1 MRQRF
6 VIFVVF
12 GLILVSLAEWNL
24 RSRKLA
30 PLQSLNQFWLEFCV
44 GNTGDKI
51 AEPSVTIV
59 RINDDYEPLTIGQD
73 TPAAD
78 DGRLSRLDF
87 ATILGFI
94 AKMNPKTVA
103 FLPTPTFDE
112 SLVLNQTDIVPLKDA
127 AMQLPRIITAANVSN
142 DGDQATDPKSLN
154 YAELKV
160 KGSPEQILTFTRTV
174 RHPDP
179 QILAN
184 ADPAVKE
191 IESTRGLLEKKTL
204 RVPLVAQLKGKV
216 VPSIV
221 LASVARHAGID
232 LSEVSVDLT
241 TSPPVVQL
249 GEMRTIPIEPDGTFI
264 VPQRAGVRRGMISL
278 EATDEG
284 EKKRV
289 HHFTSLTVD
298 ELAYTGEKNDE
309 VAQRI
314 LESFQGKFASLSE
327 NLVVVG
333 FDRTGDRRIETETGS
348 MISETILL
356 ARAMTAIQSGR
367 FIDWWPSWLRWLS
380 VIAIA
385 AIAAFLFRLPRG
397 KFIPVWGIFFLLFF
411 GLCVLGF
418 RGTLLWT
425 PPFFAFALFGLIF
438 LIGLTLPGEETKE
451 KADEEKPVADEA

>member
-6 VIFVVF
+6 VTFVVF
-12 GLILVSLAEWNL
+12 GLILVVLAEWNL
-24 RSRKLA
+24 RARKLA

-44 GNTGDKI
+44 GNTGDRI
-51 AEPSVTIV
+51 DDPAVTMV
-59 RINDDYEPLTIGQD
+59 RINDDYEPLNIGQD
-73 TPAAD
+73 SPAAG

-94 AKMNPKTVA
+94 AKMNPKTVS

-142 DGDQATDPKSLN
+142 DGEQAADSNPLD
-154 YAELKV
+154 YPALQVE
-160 KGSPEQILTFTRTV
+160 GSPENLLSFTRTV

-184 ADPAVKE
+184 ADPAVKT
-191 IESTRGLLEKKTL
+191 IESARDLLEKKTL
-204 RVPLVAQLKGKV
+204 RVPLVARFKEKV

-232 LSEVSVDLT
+232 LADVTVDLVS
-241 TSPPVVQL
+241 SPPVVRL
-249 GEMRTIPIEPDGTFI
+249 GELRTIPIEPDGTFI

-278 EATDEG
+278 EATEDG
-284 EKKRV
+284 EMKRV
-289 HHFTSLTVD
+289 HHFTALTVD
-298 ELAYTGEKNDE
+298 ELAYTGEENDE

-327 NLVVVG
+327 NLVLVG
-333 FDRTGDRRIETETGS
+333 FDRTGDRRIETETGA
-348 MISETILL
+348 MISETVLL
-356 ARAMTAIQSGR
+356 AQAIAAIQSGR
-367 FIDWWPSWLRWLS
+367 FIDWWPSWLRWLA

-397 KFIPVWGIFFLLFF
+397 KFLPFWGISFLLFF
-411 GLCVLGF
+411 GICVLGF
-418 RGTLLWT
+418 RSTLLWT
-425 PPFFAFALFGLIF
+425 PPFFAFALFGLIL
-438 LIGLTLPGEETKE
+438 LIGLTLPGSPRKEEPTAE
-451 KADEEKPVADEA
+451 SAPSA